1 MISHND
7 INSIAGIE
15 SKVKVNSAGP
25 RYRDFCIVVEHEGPD
40 VAFVDSNEENR
51 RIEQIGVGP
60 EVGLEDEA
68 EEPVEGGVEVVAV
81 VHVEGV
87 GYSEAE
93 TNVAS
98 AGDVNLTKRCQVFR
112 TYNKFLSLLL
122 GKKRI
127 FITK

>member
-7 INSIAGIE
+7 INSITGIE
-15 SKVKVNSAGP
+15 SKVKVKSAGP

-68 EEPVEGGVEVVAV
+68 VEPVEGGVEVVAV

-98 AGDVNLTKRCQVFR
+98 AGDVNLPKRCQVFR
-112 TYNKFLSLLL
+112 T
-122 GKKRI
+122 
-127 FITK
+127 

>member
-7 INSIAGIE
+7 INSITGIE

-25 RYRDFCIVVEHEGPD
+25 SNNDWLAGVEHKRPD
-40 VAFVDSNEENR
+40 VAIVDSNDENR
-51 RIEQIGVGP
+51 RIGSIGVGP

-68 EEPVEGGVEVVAV
+68 EEPVEWGVEVVAV

-98 AGDVNLTKRCQVFR
+98 AGDVNLPKRCQVFR
-112 TYNKFLSLLL
+112 T
-122 GKKRI
+122 
-127 FITK
+127 